1 MHPLCLGFWWILR
14 RKKKGKKQ
22 GQKVKAR
29 GSGADGLVQL
39 VQAFNS
45 AVKVFRTGRSVKEV
59 TRSPMVQ
66 NVRDA
71 ENSVHKIND
80 ILMQYVNNQRLMQR
94 SMMNQVSKF

>member
-1 MHPLCLGFWWILR
+1 MAFGGFSGGR
-14 RKKKGKKQ
+14 RRGKT
-22 GQKVKAR
+22 KAR
-29 GSGADGLVQL
+29 RSRPEGPGAEGLVQL

-45 AVKVFRTGRSVKEV
+45 AVKVFRAGPSVKEV
-59 TRSPMVQ
+59 KRSPMGQ

-71 ENSVHKIND
+71 KNSVRKIND